1 MRNIM
6 VTMVTV
12 FTLIYSQI
20 VFAATGVTGQALRPL
35 SEMVSSYNNMRN
47 NPLLFL
53 ESLDKDSQ
61 KVYQDIL
68 KQGKIK
74 ELPEMVKVKEGTYQ
88 LQVGENKVVF
98 DEKNWN
104 QKKIIINNFSIDLSK
119 ITSVYQLMETL
130 NQVLSHGSKTTS
142 MFQVIGNFL
151 IPRAYSID
159 FGWNLQTGVFVAGIL
174 AVLGVGYFVYKDKK
188 DNKEEKKSSSSSA
201 ATSAPTVSTPSP
213 HQISDD
219 DGKSCSQ
226 MVGFVWKM
234 NKEGNTAVLVN
245 KKYAH
250 CSIRTN
256 GRSPNVG
263 GGVMDDGRPYYRYK
277 GHPSQFGP
285 TAKVEVV
292 CNSKVEETIKIPDT
306 GKRCSYYPGGWGD

>member
-1 MRNIM
+1 MRNII
-6 VTMVTV
+6 VTMATI

-20 VFAATGVTGQALRPL
+20 VFAAGGVGQALRPL
-35 SEMVSSYNNMRN
+35 GEMVSSYNSMRN
-47 NPLLFL
+47 NPSLFL
-53 ESLDKDSQ
+53 ESLDKESQ

-130 NQVLSHGSKTTS
+130 NQVLSHGPKTTS
-142 MFQVIGNFL
+142 MFQFIGNFL

-245 KKYAH
+245 KKYSK

-263 GGVMDDGRPYYRYK
+263 GGVMDDGRPYFRYK
-277 GHPSQFGP
+277 GHPTQFGP

-292 CNSKVEETIKIPDT
+292 CNSKVEETIKIPNT

>member
-1 MRNIM
+1 MRNII
-6 VTMVTV
+6 VTMATI

-20 VFAATGVTGQALRPL
+20 VFAAGGVGQALRPL
-35 SEMVSSYNNMRN
+35 GEMVSSYNSMRN
-47 NPLLFL
+47 NPSLFL
-53 ESLDKDSQ
+53 ESLDKESQ

-119 ITSVYQLMETL
+119 VTSVNQLMETL
-130 NQVLSHGSKTTS
+130 NQVLSNKPKTS
-142 MFQVIGNFL
+142 GMFQFIGNFL

-188 DNKEEKKSSSSSA
+188 DNKKDEQKSSSNG
-201 ATSAPTVSTPSP
+201 TTTTAPAVETPSTP
-213 HQISDD
+213 QVSDG

-226 MVGFVWKM
+226 MEGFVWKL
-234 NKEGNTAVLVN
+234 NKDGNTAVLIN
-245 KKYAH
+245 KKYSK

-277 GHPSQFGP
+277 GHPSQFGS

-292 CNSKVEETIKIPDT
+292 CNSKVEDTVNIPNT
-306 GKRCSYYPGGWGD
+306 SKRCSYYPGGWGD